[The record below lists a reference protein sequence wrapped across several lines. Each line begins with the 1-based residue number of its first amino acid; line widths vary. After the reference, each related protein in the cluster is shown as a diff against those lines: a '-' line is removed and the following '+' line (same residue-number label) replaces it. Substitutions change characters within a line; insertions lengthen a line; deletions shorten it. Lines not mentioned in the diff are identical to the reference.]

1 MDTTLRDELLKLPLD
16 GRIELAGD
24 LWDSVVDQQGAVEL
38 TEAQR
43 AELVRRLKK
52 AEQDPS
58 AGVSW
63 EDLDRELSRG

>member
-1 MDTTLRDELLKLPLD
+1 MDSTLRDELLKLPLD
-16 GRIELAGD
+16 ERIELAGV

-52 AEQDPS
+52 PEQDPS